1 VKRVL
6 VIFLLSLTAMLV
18 AGMSTVLSAQTIDVQ
33 GTVFNTADRDELGK
47 PKPYD
52 MVMIYIFETEA
63 EGRKAARLWAEAKKM
78 DDAMPGSFYFN
89 ALDVSEDATERN
101 MEGDGGSYL
110 VHDVSPEGALL
121 FGVQGNGY
129 PSKLEFVKGRMEI
142 NVNFSVTLQLDAAK
156 VTAGGGER
164 LPLTPP
170 VEKGDTLEI
179 NKGYLFPE
187 PRMGK
192 PDARFAMQSFLLPP
206 GGGDTLEF
214 RRAIVMDGKDYH
226 ETQLRRMGYKG
237 TRDPLYE
244 IADKSPVLTDSTNKA
259 FISDK
264 IVRNAKNKRV
274 LIMAKLWFEDYNH
287 VYFTDTLEVADTRRV
302 VRPMQFLEYSLES
315 ASLDPNSPYYKKT
328 PIRHNMDGDMELPI
342 KFAVGK
348 AMVDP
353 KDSMSMVYLD
363 SLRNVV
369 YGVTHTQGS
378 TLKGYSIYGVASPE
392 GTYAK
397 NVSLA
402 QERMKY
408 IEREVNS
415 MIPSYAKDHM
425 RRPVTESRVATWAEL
440 ADTLAKDTSMVAYAN
455 DIREIV
461 EEYPGSLDRQ
471 GAKIRQLPYYN
482 TVIKENLGRLRI
494 VSFHYTQTVM
504 RVLTVDEILDRFR
517 NYPEFQKGGAEEQ
530 FTPHEFWV
538 LAQHLRDT
546 TELEKA
552 CRRAIAQDV
561 RTHPKKEQRW
571 VYPANVL
578 AKSYLDRD
586 KVDTTILAP
595 YIDESWMKC
604 NQPYHVGENTFLLN
618 PAPVVANQ
626 VMMMLKGEHFTRAM
640 QLALLFKGDPDY
652 DQLYA
657 IARCKAGYF
666 DSTTDE
672 GRRYYEMVRSTSPRN
687 AVVMDI
693 AMGYLFEIDSM
704 LDSLDQEDP
713 VTDYLRAQYEC
724 IKHFDE
730 TRDDSF
736 NLMEEESKTTA
747 IRYLVSS
754 FNKDKKLLATA
765 EQDWYIFK
773 GLYEDGVKEYK
784 EPGSVLPPEVE
795 EPAAM
800 SQEEIDRI
808 MQLGNNGEFDKMTD
822 EEQDLYFKMIYG

>member
-1 VKRVL
+1 MRRSL
-6 VIFLLSLTAMLV
+6 HIFILTLAMTLF
-18 AGMSTVLSAQTIDVQ
+18 AGVWNVCRAQIDIQ
-33 GTVFNTADRDELGK
+33 GTVYNTADRDEMGK

-78 DDAMPGSFYFN
+78 DDAMPGSFFFN
-89 ALDVSEDATERN
+89 ALEVSEDALEKN

-110 VHDVSPEGALL
+110 IHDVYEDGALL

-129 PSKLEFVKGRMEI
+129 PSKLELVKGRMEI
-142 NVNFSVTLQLDAAK
+142 NVSFSVTLQLDAAT

-179 NKGYLFPE
+179 NKGYLFPME
-187 PRMGK
+187 RMGK
-192 PDARFAMQSFLLPP
+192 SDARFAMQSFLLPP
-206 GGGDTLEF
+206 NSTDTLEF

-244 IADKSPVLTDSTNKA
+244 IADKSPQLTDSTTKA

-264 IVRNAKNKRV
+264 IVRNASNRRV
-274 LIMAKLWFEDYNH
+274 LVLAKVWFEDYNH
-287 VYFTDTLEVADTRRV
+287 VYWTDSLEVADTRRV
-302 VRPMQFLEYSLES
+302 VRPMKFLEYSLES
-315 ASLDPNSPYYKKT
+315 ASLDPESPFYKRT

-348 AMVDP
+348 AFVDP

-363 SLRNVV
+363 SLRNVI

-415 MIPSYAKDHM
+415 MIPSNARDHM
-425 RRPVTESRVATWAEL
+425 RKAVTQSRVATWAEL
-440 ADTLAKDTSMVAYAN
+440 ADTLAKDSSMVAYAN
-455 DIREIV
+455 DIRDIV
-461 EEYPGSLDRQ
+461 EKYPNSLDQQ

-517 NYPEFQKGGAEEQ
+517 HFPEFQKGGAEEQ

-538 LAQHLRDT
+538 LAQKLKDT
-546 TELEKA
+546 TELERA
-552 CRRAIAQDV
+552 VRRAIVQDV
-561 RTHPKKEQRW
+561 RLHPKKEQRW

-578 AKSYLDRD
+578 AKSYIDRN
-586 KVDTTILAP
+586 KVDTTLLAP
-595 YIDESWMKC
+595 YIDESWMRC
-604 NQPYHVGENTFLLN
+604 NQPYKVGDNNFLLN

-626 VMMMLKGEHFTRAM
+626 VTMMLKGEHYTRAM

-657 IARCKAGYF
+657 VARCKAGYF
-666 DSTTDE
+666 DASTPE
-672 GRRYYEMVRSTSPRN
+672 GQQYYEKVRNSSPRN
-687 AVVMDI
+687 AVVMDL
-693 AMGYLFEIDSM
+693 AMGYLFEIDEL
-704 LDSLDQEDP
+704 LDKMDQEDA
-713 VTDYLRAQYEC
+713 VTDYLRAQFEC

-736 NLMEEESKTTA
+736 NLMDDDQKTTA
-747 IRYLVSS
+747 IKYLVSA
-754 FNKDKKLLATA
+754 FHKDNKLIGTA
-765 EQDWYIFK
+765 EEDWYIFK
-773 GLYEDGVKEYK
+773 GLYEDSLKEYK
-784 EPGSVLPPEVE
+784 EPGSVLPPDLP
-795 EPAAM
+795 EPEAM
-800 SQEEIDRI
+800 SQEEIDSI
-808 MQLGNNGEFDKMTD
+808 LELGNNGEFDKMTE